1 MAKTLVV
8 AEKPSVGKDIARV
21 LGCRERGEGCL
32 IGETYIVTW
41 AIGHLVSLCEPD
53 ELDEQYKRWSY
64 QTLPI
69 LPQTIPLK
77 VLSATKRQYNI
88 VARADEWTG
97 DRRCHLRY
105 GRRAGG
111 RTDLPLYL

>member
-41 AIGHLVSLCEPD
+41 AIGHLVSLCDPTS
-53 ELDEQYKRWSY
+53 WTSS
-64 QTLPI
+64 T
-69 LPQTIPLK
+69 
-77 VLSATKRQYNI
+77 SAGATKPCPYCPR
-88 VARADEWTG
+88 
-97 DRRCHLRY
+97 
-105 GRRAGG
+105 
-111 RTDLPLYL
+111 PSP